1 LRIKKICKLF
11 LDSAIMSEYLT
22 IYDCYRGGF
31 IVKKKDLIWIGTL
44 LTIAFLLVYP
54 STNVI
59 YTAANKAHPY
69 ILGFIKVSILATMG
83 EILALR
89 IATGDYRKPVGII
102 YKFLVWGFLGMGFVI
117 AFELFSNGVRGAM
130 NKGLLP
136 NAAVDTFSGKLL
148 FAFCT
153 SSFMNLI
160 FAPTF
165 MTLHRLTDTFIDLG
179 QGKFSKIKKV
189 KLKAVTNKIDWYG
202 FFSFVVFKTIP
213 IFWIPAHTITFL
225 LPGEYRVLAAAFLSL
240 VLGII
245 LAYSKR
251 KNTKIA

>member
-1 LRIKKICKLF
+1 MINN
-11 LDSAIMSEYLT
+11 
-22 IYDCYRGGF
+22 CYRGGF

-44 LTIAFLLVYP
+44 LVIAFLLVYP
-54 STNVI
+54 ATNVI

-83 EILALR
+83 EILAIR
-89 IATGDYRKPVGII
+89 IATGDYKKPVGII

-117 AFELFSNGVRGAM
+117 AFDLFANGVTGSM
-130 NKGLLP
+130 KKGLLP
-136 NAAVDTFSGKLL
+136 NAAPDTFSAKLM
-148 FAFCT
+148 FAFFT

-179 QGKFSKIKKV
+179 EGKFSKIKKV
-189 KLKAVTNKIDWYG
+189 KLKAVTDKIDWHSFLG
-202 FFSFVVFKTIP
+202 FVVFKTIP
-213 IFWIPAHTITFL
+213 IFWIPAHTVTFL

-240 VLGII
+240 ALGII

-251 KNTKIA
+251 KNAITA